1 VSARE
6 EALVA
11 GLIASEAAGEP
22 LGHSGASGHGDAS
35 GNPHEPFK
43 AT

>member
-1 VSARE
+1 MSARE

-22 LGHSGASGHGDAS
+22 LGQSGASGHGDAS